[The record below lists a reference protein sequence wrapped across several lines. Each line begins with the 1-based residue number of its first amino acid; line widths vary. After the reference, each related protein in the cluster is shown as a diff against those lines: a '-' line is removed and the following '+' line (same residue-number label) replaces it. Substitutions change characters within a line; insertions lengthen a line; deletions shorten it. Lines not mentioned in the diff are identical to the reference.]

1 MSVSVLCVQL
11 RCVLR
16 EVLVLIQARPSVYLL
31 CVCVLCCVLCVLCV
45 VCCVCKPEVYF
56 AGDSS
61 FDPSTALVV
70 CVFMLCLC
78 VLCEL
83 T

>member
-1 MSVSVLCVQL
+1 
-11 RCVLR
+11 
-16 EVLVLIQARPSVYLL
+16 
-31 CVCVLCCVLCVLCV
+31 LCCVLCVLCV